1 MSTNFI
7 GEIRMVGFNFPP
19 SGWALCD
26 GQIMLISQNNA
37 LFALLGTIYGG
48 DGQSTFALPNLQG
61 RVPLHQ
67 GQSPGISF
75 YALGQ
80 SAGMENVTMQSN
92 QMPTHSHLVNCN
104 SAGGNQAPPRRWVAR
119 GGIDRDFRQ
128 LHDSGCRQ
136 HHEFRHDRQR
146 RRKPASSHHPAL
158 SLREFHHRANRDLP
172 DAVLMD

>member
-1 MSTNFI
+1 MSTYFI

-104 SAGGNQAPPRRWVAR
+104 SAGGNQAPP
-119 GGIDRDFRQ
+119 GGG
-128 LHDSGCRQ
+128 LLAVESTGTSVNYTTAAADSTMNSAMIGNAGGNQPLPIIQPYLCVN
-136 HHEFRHDRQR
+136 FII
-146 RRKPASSHHPAL
+146 AL
-158 SLREFHHRANRDLP
+158 TGIFPTQS
-172 DAVLMD
+172 